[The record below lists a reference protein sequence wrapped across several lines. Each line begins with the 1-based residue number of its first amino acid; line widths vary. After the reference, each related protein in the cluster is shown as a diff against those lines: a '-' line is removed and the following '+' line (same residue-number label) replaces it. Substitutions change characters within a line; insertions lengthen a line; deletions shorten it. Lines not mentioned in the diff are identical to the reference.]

1 MIRIMKRDPGD
12 PEVSK
17 LINLEAARQRNVL
30 EMIPSENYASA
41 AVRGALRSVLSNK
54 YSEGYPRKRYYQG
67 NRYID
72 EIEELAIERAKKLFG
87 VPYVNVQPYS
97 GSPANSAVYMA
108 LLQQGDTI
116 MGLKLSGGGHL
127 THGHPDVTFSGT
139 FYRSVQYDVDPN
151 GLIDMDEVAALAKK
165 ERPTMIV
172 VGTTAYPRIFDWK
185 RWREIADR
193 VGAFLLADISH
204 IAGLIAGGVH
214 PSPAPYADILMATT
228 HKTLRGPRGA
238 ILMVT
243 GRGLVKNPAMGEKI
257 DKAVFPGLQG
267 GPHDNV
273 TAAIAVCLHEAS
285 RPAFARYAKQVID
298 NAKVLADTLSGQGL
312 ALSTGGTDN
321 HLMVVDLR
329 PQGVI
334 GNIVAEALEV
344 AGIVVNRNSV
354 PHDPNPPFYP
364 SGIRL
369 GTPAITT
376 RGMKEKEMRQIGS
389 WIVQVI
395 HEVSHYQIPED
406 KEERGKF
413 LKQAKKELERNKMLN
428 TVRKSVRRLC
438 AHFPIP

>member
-1 MIRIMKRDPGD
+1 MSNNIKKMDPAIA
-12 PEVSK
+12 S
-17 LINLEAARQRNVL
+17 LIEKEAKRQRDVL
-30 EMIPSENYASA
+30 EMIPSENYASS
-41 AVRGALRSVLSNK
+41 AVREAVGSILANK
-54 YSEGYPRKRYYQG
+54 YSEGYPHKRYYQG

-72 EIEELAIERAKKLFG
+72 DIENLAIARAKKLFG
-87 VPYVNVQPYS
+87 VPHANVQPYS

-108 LLQQGDTI
+108 LLKPGDTI

-139 FYRSVQYDVDPN
+139 FYRSVQYDVDEQ
-151 GLIDMDEVAALAKK
+151 GFIDLDYVAALAAKTK
-165 ERPTMIV
+165 PAIIV

-185 RWREIADR
+185 KWKAIADS
-193 VGAFLLADISH
+193 VGALLLADISH
-204 IAGLIAGGVH
+204 IAGLVVGGVH
-214 PSPAPYADILMATT
+214 PSPIPYADIVMFTT
-228 HKTLRGPRGA
+228 HKTMRGPRGA
-238 ILMVT
+238 VLLVT
-243 GRGLVKNPAMGEKI
+243 GQGLVKDPKMGEKI

-285 RPAFARYAKQVID
+285 QPTFKRYAKQVVD
-298 NAKVLADTLSGQGL
+298 NAKVLAATIQRQGCT
-312 ALSTGGTDN
+312 LSTGGTDN

-334 GNIVAEALEV
+334 GNIAAEALEV

-376 RGMKEKEMRQIGS
+376 RGMKEKEMKQIGE
-389 WIVQVI
+389 WIVSVI
-395 HEVSHYQIPED
+395 NEVSHYCLPKA
-406 KEERGKF
+406 KEERGAF
-413 LKQAKKELERNKMLN
+413 LKKVRRELHQNKQLQSIA
-428 TVRKSVRRLC
+428 KSVKILTKK
-438 AHFPIP
+438 FPVP

>member
-1 MIRIMKRDPGD
+1 MRQGIDRKI
-12 PEVSK
+12 EE
-17 LINLEAARQRNVL
+17 LIALEGRRQREVL
-30 EMIPSENYASA
+30 EMIPSENYASR
-41 AVRGALRSVLSNK
+41 AVREVAGSVLTNK

-67 NRYID
+67 NRFID

-87 VPYVNVQPYS
+87 VPHANVQPYS

-108 LLQQGDTI
+108 LLNPGDTI
-116 MGLKLSGGGHL
+116 MGLKLTAGGHL

-139 FYRSVQYDVDPN
+139 FYRSIQYDVEED
-151 GLIDMDEVAALAKK
+151 GRIDMNKVAVLAKK
-165 ERPTMIV
+165 EKPKMIV
-172 VGTTAYPRIFDWK
+172 VGTTAYPRIFDWNA
-185 RWREIADR
+185 WRDIADS
-193 VGAFLLADISH
+193 VGAHFLTDISH

-214 PSPAPYADILMATT
+214 PNPAPYAHVLMTTT
-228 HKTLRGPRGA
+228 HKILRGPRGA

-243 GRGLVKNPAMGEKI
+243 GRGLVKDPAMGEKI

-273 TAAIAVCLHEAS
+273 TAAIAVCLYEAMQPS
-285 RPAFARYAKQVID
+285 FKRYAKQVVD
-298 NAKVLADTLSGQGL
+298 NAKTLADMLQGQGL

-389 WIVQVI
+389 WIAQVI
-395 HEVSHYQIPED
+395 REVSHYRIPED
-406 KEERGKF
+406 KKERGTF
-413 LKQAKKELERNKMLN
+413 LKAVKKELEGN
-428 TVRKSVRRLC
+428 RRLQSIRRSVTMMTRN
-438 AHFPIP
+438 FPVP